1 MHYEFEDAESREPCD
16 PSALSLPAPD
26 LLRTHRKVL
35 VLHTQAGDLLL
46 RYLPL
51 RVGRMIDGLRA
62 VMYPHYREWAL
73 RLSDIAK
80 GAEGQLEHLPPDLR
94 DEAGRLAALMQPP
107 ARLNLLGI
115 LVYPTVTCD
124 EDAER
129 LYALLTADEGA
140 ELDRLTV
147 ELSSPVDPA
156 DVDGTALDLADR
168 YHVDYVDRELLDN
181 LTVGQASYLIGRIN
195 RENEELL
202 KLAKVKTPGAMQ

>member
-1 MHYEFEDAESREPCD
+1 
-16 PSALSLPAPD
+16 
-26 LLRTHRKVL
+26 
-35 VLHTQAGDLLL
+35 
-46 RYLPL
+46 
-51 RVGRMIDGLRA
+51 
-62 VMYPHYREWAL
+62 MYPHYREWAL

-80 GAEGQLEHLPPDLR
+80 GAEGRLENLPPDLR

-129 LYALLTADEGA
+129 LYALLTDDEGA
-140 ELDRLTV
+140 TLDRLTV

-202 KLAKVKTPGAMQ
+202 KLAKVKTPGAV